1 MVTLVN
7 ANVTK
12 TEPIP
17 QPEQDSYIAA
27 GMGVAA
33 MGSLVL
39 TACCVPLAV
48 VSLILGAGAA
58 YLGWRMNEA
67 VNRKTVHAVNQS
79 YALVGLLAGGIATL
93 SSLFTLIMMV
103 ISMVVYALV
112 MLAALLSAGM
122 SA

>member
-1 MVTLVN
+1 
-7 ANVTK
+7 
-12 TEPIP
+12 
-17 QPEQDSYIAA
+17 
-27 GMGVAA
+27 
-33 MGSLVL
+33 
-39 TACCVPLAV
+39 
-48 VSLILGAGAA
+48 
-58 YLGWRMNEA
+58 MNEA